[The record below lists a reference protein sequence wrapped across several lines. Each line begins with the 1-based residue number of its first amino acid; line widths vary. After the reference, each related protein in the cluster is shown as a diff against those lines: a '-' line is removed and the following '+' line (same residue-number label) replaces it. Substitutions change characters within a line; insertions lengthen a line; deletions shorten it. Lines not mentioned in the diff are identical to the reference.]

1 MGIFKLKKINF
12 TAKTAIFLKDVDI
25 EKVFVP
31 NKKFLLKTN
40 CIYLNGYLYN
50 DHKVKP
56 IHIMF
61 PKTSAYVK
69 CYDGQIK
76 WMYFLIKL
84 ALIYKKEFDSQLVY
98 NEKFLKT
105 KVKSHGDE
113 ITDFYDKK
121 IPKIDSNHIC
131 LTVITLDLLSK
142 KE

>member
-25 EKVFVP
+25 EKVFVS